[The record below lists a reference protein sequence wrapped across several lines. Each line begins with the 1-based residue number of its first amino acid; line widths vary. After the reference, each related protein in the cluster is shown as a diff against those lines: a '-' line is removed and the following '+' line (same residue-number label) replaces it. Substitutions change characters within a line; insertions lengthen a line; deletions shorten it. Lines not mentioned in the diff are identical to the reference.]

1 LLGYL
6 SHLFSFCKWDL
17 VFDFQITTDLQSGMS
32 LVFKLLLLFKFKL
45 IKLCGT
51 WDLWSGIKC
60 LGWKCNFINR
70 SQQYNPRIDYKGV
83 GKNDGLPRCNPRT
96 NIVTTSNVPIR
107 KEENAKVAMVHVK
120 SKGFSPTSGCE
131 YKEKRQKSCQIVVKI
146 VNLFTHV
153 FLVTF

>member
-1 LLGYL
+1 MMGYQDVTL
-6 SHLFSFCKWDL
+6 D
-17 VFDFQITTDLQSGMS
+17 
-32 LVFKLLLLFKFKL
+32 
-45 IKLCGT
+45 
-51 WDLWSGIKC
+51 
-60 LGWKCNFINR
+60 
-70 SQQYNPRIDYKGV
+70 
-83 GKNDGLPRCNPRT
+83 T

-131 YKEKRQKSCQIVVKI
+131 YKENRQKSCQIVVKI